1 MTTISDSTLYLS
13 NDDLYLLGAGEW
25 YRSYEKLG
33 SHPATDAD
41 GQDGYH
47 FAVWT
52 PDVRSV
58 AVIGEFNNWDE
69 SANHL
74 SCTATGGVWQG
85 FVPGVV
91 AGQLYKYV
99 IETATGERLYKADPY
114 AFFSELPP
122 GTASRTADLAGYKWA
137 DAAWM
142 RARSKRNMF
151 KSPLNIFE
159 VHLGSWKRHG
169 NEPQGEP
176 REDGTWPGPGDP
188 FPAQRGTFY
197 TYDDLSVE
205 LVDYVREMGY
215 SHIEVLPLSEHPFD
229 GSWGYQNTGFFAPT
243 SRYGTPAQLKM
254 LIDKL
259 HHAGIGAIMDFVPVH
274 FAVDS
279 YGLAKYDGTHL
290 YEYPHSAVGE
300 SEWGSYNFIHSRREV
315 RCFLQSAADYWL
327 TEFHFDGLRMD
338 AVSRLIYWQGDPA
351 RGVNGDT
358 LDFLKNMNRGLKA
371 RHPSALLIAEDS
383 TAYPGVTRPVDE
395 GGLGFDYKWDLGWM
409 HDTLEFCQTQPD
421 LRPRDHG
428 KLLWSMH
435 YFSNEHYLLPLSHD
449 EVVHGKAAI
458 VQKMWGADECDKYA
472 QARVMYL
479 YMFTHPGKKL
489 NFMGN
494 ELGQLYEWSEAGTLD
509 WVLAERPFHRFF
521 HSLCKTYVE
530 NSALH
535 ADYAPDNFRWAE
547 NHADAPC
554 VFGMERRANGE
565 TLLALCNFA
574 DSEQKFT
581 ASLPKFTILLDSNAA
596 EFGGTGETL
605 AVSRKDSLCTV
616 ALPRYSAVLLKL

>member
-1 MTTISDSTLYLS
+1 MNQHQFFTGEIFDAYHWFGAHIEQNAVVFRTFAPNASRITLTGAC
-13 NDDLYLLGAGEW
+13 NGWTETDLV
-25 YRSYEKLG
+25 
-33 SHPATDAD
+33 
-41 GQDGYH
+41 QDGRSG
-47 FAVWT
+47 FWSVSV
-52 PDVRSV
+52 PDAR
-58 AVIGEFNNWDE
+58 
-69 SANHL
+69 
-74 SCTATGGVWQG
+74 
-85 FVPGVV
+85 
-91 AGQLYKYV
+91 AGQFYKYRIYGPDGSV
-99 IETATGERLYKADPY
+99 TEHCDPY
-114 AFFSELPP
+114 GFAMELRPACCSII
-122 GTASRTADLAGYKWA
+122 TDLEEYRFTDEAWMNSRTASP
-137 DAAWM
+137 DA
-142 RARSKRNMF
+142 
-151 KSPLNIFE
+151 PLNIYE
-159 VHLGSWKRHG
+159 MHLGSWMRNPDDANG
-169 NEPQGEP
+169 
-176 REDGTWPGPGDP
+176 W
-188 FPAQRGTFY
+188 Y
-197 TYDDLSVE
+197 TYDEIARRLIPYLQENGYTHVE
-205 LVDYVREMGY
+205 F
-215 SHIEVLPLSEHPFD
+215 LPLSEHPFD

-358 LDFLKNMNRGLKA
+358 LEFLKNMNRGLKA

-435 YFSNEHYLLPLSHD
+435 YFANEHYLLPLSHD

-509 WVLAERPFHRFF
+509 WALAERPFHRFSTACAKLMWRIPRCTQIMRRIISGGWKIMRMRPAYSAWSAVQTEKRCSPCAILRTANRNSPLPCR
-521 HSLCKTYVE
+521 SLRFCLTAMPRS
-530 NSALH
+530 SA
-535 ADYAPDNFRWAE
+535 AP
-547 NHADAPC
+547 
-554 VFGMERRANGE
+554 ERR
-565 TLLALCNFA
+565 
-574 DSEQKFT
+574 
-581 ASLPKFTILLDSNAA
+581 LPSPARIVCVRLRCRDTVRFCSSCKIEKQPKRISFPLPYTITN
-596 EFGGTGETL
+596 
-605 AVSRKDSLCTV
+605 C
-616 ALPRYSAVLLKL
+616 

>member
-33 SHPATDAD
+33 SHPATDAS

-85 FVPGVV
+85 FIPGVV

-99 IETATGERLYKADPY
+99 IETAAGERLYKADPY

-243 SRYGTPAQLKM
+243 SRYGTPAQLKL

-358 LDFLKNMNRGLKA
+358 LEFLKNMNRGLKA

-509 WVLAERPFHRFF
+509 WALAERPFHRFF

>member
-33 SHPATDAD
+33 SHPATDAS

-85 FVPGVV
+85 FIPGVV

-99 IETATGERLYKADPY
+99 IETAAGERLYKADPY

-243 SRYGTPAQLKM
+243 SRYGTPAQLKI

-358 LDFLKNMNRGLKA
+358 LEFLKNMNRGLKT

-509 WVLAERPFHRFF
+509 WALAERPFHRFF

-581 ASLPKFTILLDSNAA
+581 AFLPKFTILLDSNAA

-616 ALPRYSAVLLKL
+616 ALPRYSAILLKL